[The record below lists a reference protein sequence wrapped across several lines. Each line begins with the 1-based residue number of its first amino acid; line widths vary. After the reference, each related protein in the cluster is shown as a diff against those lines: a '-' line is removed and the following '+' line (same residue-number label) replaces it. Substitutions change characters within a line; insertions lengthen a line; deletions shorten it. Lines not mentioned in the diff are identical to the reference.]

1 MVSLPSLSRAAWQQR
16 RRAFLPLPAMQDRR
30 RSAWRLAVR
39 DTDAQPCFRHGHRIK
54 IGCRIVEV
62 VPVRERCR
70 QQPDAV
76 LHLLRRQR
84 VPR

>member
-1 MVSLPSLSRAAWQQR
+1 
-16 RRAFLPLPAMQDRR
+16 
-30 RSAWRLAVR
+30 
-39 DTDAQPCFRHGHRIK
+39 
-54 IGCRIVEV
+54 